1 MFHVKHSGQCET
13 SDCRLKSTAGFK
25 GKDNADSENEEERP
39 ADNIASLVLF
49 PSLLDEAFGKRA
61 AAFQDNRP
69 RCLLRERVSSLRLPG
84 ATASDDVIDSLFSE
98 IDIRPHPVGKS
109 SAQSLLELGERL
121 FECRIVAYDRDFAPI
136 LTWFRAVGVG
146 DEG

>member
-1 MFHVKHSGQCET
+1 MKHSGQCET

-61 AAFQDNRP
+61 AAFQD
-69 RCLLRERVSSLRLPG
+69 
-84 ATASDDVIDSLFSE
+84 
-98 IDIRPHPVGKS
+98 
-109 SAQSLLELGERL
+109 
-121 FECRIVAYDRDFAPI
+121 DRS
-136 LTWFRAVGVG
+136 
-146 DEG
+146 